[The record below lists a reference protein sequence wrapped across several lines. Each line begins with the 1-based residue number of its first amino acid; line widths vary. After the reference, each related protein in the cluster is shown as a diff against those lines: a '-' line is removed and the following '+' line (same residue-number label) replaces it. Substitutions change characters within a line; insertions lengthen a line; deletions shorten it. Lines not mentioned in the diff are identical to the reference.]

1 MDSSKEP
8 LRANI
13 ELKARLDDVSFA
25 ESVCAHIGAADMGVD
40 EQTDTYFTLGRYRLK
55 LRESSRGGNWLI
67 GYSRPDQPGAR
78 RSQYR
83 ITAAPNPGAL
93 KATLVRQWGIKA
105 VVKKRRHLWLWQGR
119 VRIHIDHVEGLGDFL
134 EFEAVLDGSAPTAPP
149 SASPNAA
156 QNGAA
161 PSAADL
167 AAAAAAAAAGPGYD
181 EPAAM
186 LDLIRLQHDFG
197 ITTRDLVSESYSGLI
212 LQSNSAPAGT

>member
-1 MDSSKEP
+1 MESSKEP

-13 ELKARLDDVSFA
+13 ELKARLDDVAFA
-25 ESVCAHIGAADMGVD
+25 KSVCAHIGAADMGVD

-83 ITAAPNPGAL
+83 VTAAPNPGAL

-105 VVKKRRHLWLWQGR
+105 VVRKRRHLWLWQGR
-119 VRIHIDHVEGLGDFL
+119 VRIHLDHVEGLGDFL
-134 EFEAVLDGSAPTAPP
+134 EFEAVLDPAPP
-149 SASPNAA
+149 ADSSDARPNDI
-156 QNGAA
+156 
-161 PSAADL
+161 SAAASV
-167 AAAAAAAAAGPGYD
+167 AASGPGYD
-181 EPAAM
+181 EAAAM
-186 LDLIRLQHDFG
+186 LDLLRLQHDFG

>member
-134 EFEAVLDGSAPTAPP
+134 EFEAVLDAAASADPADAKPTDV
-149 SASPNAA
+149 
-156 QNGAA
+156 GT
-161 PSAADL
+161 
-167 AAAAAAAAAGPGYD
+167 AAAAAAAGPGYD
-181 EPAAM
+181 EAAAM
-186 LDLIRLQHDFG
+186 LDLLRLQHDFG

>member
-1 MDSSKEP
+1 MESSKEP

-13 ELKARLDDVSFA
+13 ELKARLDDVAFA
-25 ESVCAHIGAADMGVD
+25 KSVCAHIGAADMGVD
-40 EQTDTYFTLGRYRLK
+40 DQTDTYFTLGRYRLK
-55 LRESSRGGNWLI
+55 LREASRGGNWLL

-78 RSQYR
+78 RSEYR

-105 VVKKRRHLWLWQGR
+105 VVRKRRHLWIWQGR
-119 VRIHIDHVEGLGDFL
+119 VRIHLDHVEGLGDFL
-134 EFEAVLDGSAPTAPP
+134 EFEAVLGA
-149 SASPNAA
+149 SAS
-156 QNGAA
+156 
-161 PSAADL
+161 ADAKPGDV

-181 EPAAM
+181 EAAAM
-186 LDLIRLQHDFG
+186 LDLLRLQHDFG